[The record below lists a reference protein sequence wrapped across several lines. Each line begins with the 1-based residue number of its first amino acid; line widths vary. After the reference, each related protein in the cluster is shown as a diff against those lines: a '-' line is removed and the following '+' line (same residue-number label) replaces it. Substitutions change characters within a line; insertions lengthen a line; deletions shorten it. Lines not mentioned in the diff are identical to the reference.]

1 MIDIE
6 DIIKEVAK
14 RTQVDKEVVSTIC
27 KHPFLQTVGI
37 MKDDNNIQDIL
48 FNQLFKFKLKRR
60 YKENK
65 TNKYTTK

>member
-1 MIDIE
+1 VIDIE

>member
-27 KHPFLQTVGI
+27 KHPFLQTVGM
-37 MKDDNNIQDIL
+37 MKDDNNVQDIL